1 MSTTPNQQE
10 TLDEIV
16 RFADYQIKHD
26 AIVTHIAQDIKEF
39 VAEHHDADFQP
50 DFEDLV
56 NTYMEGLAADVL
68 AKLSE

>member
-1 MSTTPNQQE
+1 MTTPSQQE

-16 RFADYQIKHD
+16 RFANYQTKYNLM
-26 AIVTHIAQDIKEF
+26 VEQIAQDIKDF
-39 VAEHHDADFQP
+39 AAEHHDADFQP
-50 DFEDLV
+50 DYEDLV